1 MYQAANAYARTS
13 QATLAPR
20 ELEATLLMK
29 AAARLQMIQDHWD
42 ERQHELDEALSYN
55 RRLWTILVASATE
68 PDNPLP
74 VPVKQNIANLAVFI
88 FNRTI
93 DTMLEPRA
101 EHLRALVHINRE
113 LAAGLRPSA
122 PSAT

>member
-1 MYQAANAYARTS
+1 MHQAANAYARTS
-13 QATLAPR
+13 QAALTPR
-20 ELEATLLMK
+20 DLEATLLMK

-101 EHLRALVHINRE
+101 ERLRALVHINRE
-113 LAAGLRPSA
+113 LAAGLRPSP
-122 PSAT
+122 PSTT